1 MSLNSPTERTFDQTT
16 ELKVAIIAARYNIE
30 IVDSLM
36 DNTVQA
42 LKSAGLEHIEIERVP
57 GSAELPMAA
66 ALIQK
71 NCSPDAIIALGVV
84 IAGDTEH
91 HNVIASTT
99 ANLLTQ
105 VSINSDTPIINGIL
119 VTNTKKEAQDRSS
132 KVINRGE
139 EFAHAAIEMAQ
150 LKQKWTPKKA

>member
-1 MSLNSPTERTFDQTT
+1 MSLNSPTERIFDQTT
-16 ELKVAIIAARYNIE
+16 ELKVAIIAARYNTE
-30 IVDSLM
+30 IVDSLL

-42 LKSAGLEHIEIERVP
+42 LKSAGLENIKIERVP

-71 NCSPDAIIALGVV
+71 NCSPDAVIVLGVV

-99 ANLLTQ
+99 ANALTQ

-119 VTNTKKEAQDRSS
+119 VTNTKQEAQDRSS

-150 LKQKWTPKKA
+150 LKQKWTQKKA